1 MKVLVNGTDE
11 VDIPEKSVI
20 ADIFHHLQI
29 ELQTPGIAISVNN
42 RVISKS
48 RWQVYVL
55 QAEDKIE
62 VIRAFQGG

>member
-1 MKVLVNGTDE
+1 MEVIINGSE
-11 VDIPEKSVI
+11 VIDIPEKSVI
-20 ADIFHHLQI
+20 ADVFTHLNI

-42 RVISKS
+42 RVISKA

-55 QAEDKIE
+55 QSEDKVE

>member
-1 MKVLVNGTDE
+1 MEVIINGSE
-11 VDIPEKSVI
+11 VIDIPKKSVI
-20 ADIFHHLQI
+20 ADVLTHLNI

-55 QAEDKIE
+55 QSEDKVE

>member
-1 MKVLVNGTDE
+1 MEVMVNGSE
-11 VDIPEKSVI
+11 VIDIPEKSVI
-20 ADIFHHLQI
+20 ADVFPHLRI

-42 RVISKS
+42 RVISKA

-55 QAEDKIE
+55 QPQDKIE

>member
-1 MKVLVNGTDE
+1 MVNGSE
-11 VDIPEKSVI
+11 VIDIPEKSVI
-20 ADIFHHLQI
+20 ADIFPHLHI

-42 RVISKS
+42 RVISKA

-55 QAEDKIE
+55 QPQDKIE